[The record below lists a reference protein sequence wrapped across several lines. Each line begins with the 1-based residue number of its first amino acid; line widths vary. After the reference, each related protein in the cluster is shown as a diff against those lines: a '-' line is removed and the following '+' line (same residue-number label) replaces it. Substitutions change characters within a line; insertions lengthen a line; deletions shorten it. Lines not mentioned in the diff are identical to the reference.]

1 LFTEGLLKNLF
12 IAGREFLEE
21 LHEGDVVLLADLQ
34 NLDVLALVLFWRIVT
49 EKNKII
55 LLQKFSELGTKY
67 QSNAVTMM
75 LIFAMGIVTMQSK

>member
-1 LFTEGLLKNLF
+1 LHTEGLLKNLF

-49 EKNKII
+49 EIFNNYEIFRIRNKI
-55 LLQKFSELGTKY
+55 
-67 QSNAVTMM
+67 
-75 LIFAMGIVTMQSK
+75 SK